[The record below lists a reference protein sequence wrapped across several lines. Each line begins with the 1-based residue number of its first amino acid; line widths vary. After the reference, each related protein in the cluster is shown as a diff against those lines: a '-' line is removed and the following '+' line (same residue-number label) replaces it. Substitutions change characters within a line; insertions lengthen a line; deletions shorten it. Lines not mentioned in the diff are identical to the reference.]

1 MKSLVRFTLAIGVAG
16 LMAAGGRMWSRVLR
30 TAIWLLFLG
39 TCCASATSASNAYS
53 QAEAERYIKASE
65 AAWAE
70 SVSTNDASVL
80 KRILASDFVWVLDG
94 KVWNRA
100 RAIADA
106 EAGPGDFISDHLNY
120 AHVRFFG
127 EVAVVQ
133 GMETWT
139 RKGGRKGYFVWT
151 DTWIR
156 RNGQWRIVAAEDI
169 TMPIKSPN

>member
-1 MKSLVRFTLAIGVAG
+1 MVKSTH
-16 LMAAGGRMWSRVLR
+16 LR
-30 TAIWLLFLG
+30 TTIWFLFLSG
-39 TCCASATSASNAYS
+39 CCASALADSSYS
-53 QAEAERYIKASE
+53 RAAAERYIKASE

-94 KVWNRA
+94 KVWDKA

-106 EAGPGDFISDHLNY
+106 QAGPGDFLSDHLNY

-127 EVAVVQ
+127 DTAVVQ

-139 RKGGRKGYFVWT
+139 RKGGRKGYFVWI
-151 DTWIR
+151 DTWVR
-156 RNGQWRIVAAEDI
+156 RSGQWQIVAAEDI
-169 TMPIKSPN
+169 TVLKRRGH